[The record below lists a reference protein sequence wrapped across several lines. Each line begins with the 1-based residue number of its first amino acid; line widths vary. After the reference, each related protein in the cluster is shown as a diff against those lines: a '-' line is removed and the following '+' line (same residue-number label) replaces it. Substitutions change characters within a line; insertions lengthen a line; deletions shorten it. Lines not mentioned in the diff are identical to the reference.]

1 LPASGGPCRR
11 GYIGGIR
18 IGDLIPQEIEKE
30 KALPFLGADS
40 LYFRDGTAACAYYI
54 AAACT

>member
-1 LPASGGPCRR
+1 MWM
-11 GYIGGIR
+11 
-18 IGDLIPQEIEKE
+18 DLDLRMAQV